1 VEVLTL
7 DLDSELG
14 DTMPLWRAW
23 LDDAARVLDLD
34 GLPPERA
41 AAVEE
46 LDARGGNWRTL
57 LERYAE
63 DNVAVHLRRVG
74 SVNAGLRRASA
85 ESRRIVVETDAPE
98 ELARVALVHLGAAR
112 YVDEIRIRTWTTRS

>member
-1 VEVLTL
+1 MEALTL
-7 DLDSELG
+7 DLDSQLG

-23 LDDAARVLDLD
+23 IEDASRVLDLD
-34 GLPPERA
+34 GLPPERG

-63 DNVAVHLRRVG
+63 DNVAVHLRRTG
-74 SVNAGLRRASA
+74 SVNAALRRASA
-85 ESRRIVVETDAPE
+85 EDRWIVVATDAPE

-112 YVDEIRIRTWTTRS
+112 YVDELRST